1 MIQKIMMWCLL
12 AVGLL
17 TSCTQ
22 KLDPNKPV
30 YVRVET
36 TMGDVTVMLYDDTPL
51 HRDNFI
57 KLCQENAYEGLL
69 FHRII
74 KDFVVQ
80 GGDPASKAHE
90 PGVLYGDGDG
100 GYTVPAEILPNHFNK
115 RGALIDAKE
124 SDEVNPERRS
134 AGTQFCFI
142 QGKKWTDEELDGI
155 EERINN
161 TRRTW
166 LYYKFQARLKQEN
179 PTLAQTDMADELH
192 MQTTLLVEDTLSTL
206 EPMRIPEEHREV
218 YRTLGGSPHL
228 DGSVTIFGEVV
239 EGLDIVEKISLVET
253 DKNDRPLQD
262 VIVLKTKVFQK

>member
-1 MIQKIMMWCLL
+1 MIHKIMMWCLL

-22 KLDPNKPV
+22 ELDPNKPV

-124 SDEVNPERRS
+124 SDEVNPERHSILLYPR
-134 AGTQFCFI
+134 
-142 QGKKWTDEELDGI
+142 KEMDG
-155 EERINN
+155 
-161 TRRTW
+161 
-166 LYYKFQARLKQEN
+166 
-179 PTLAQTDMADELH
+179 
-192 MQTTLLVEDTLSTL
+192 
-206 EPMRIPEEHREV
+206 
-218 YRTLGGSPHL
+218 
-228 DGSVTIFGEVV
+228 
-239 EGLDIVEKISLVET
+239 
-253 DKNDRPLQD
+253 
-262 VIVLKTKVFQK
+262 